1 MSGPETKIKQSSGLG
16 RYAPDLLWNLG
27 YLGFYVLLDWV
38 SYVEP
43 YGNLDITPW
52 NPPPGL
58 SLAFLL
64 LRGLRFSP
72 LLYLAALLS
81 DLVVRGFAAPLV
93 PTLLADLLVAGGY
106 SLAAWLLVRVFRISP
121 RLNSIKDVLTLLGL
135 QIPTAL
141 AVAAGYVAIYYWA
154 GTIPGED
161 VGMTTL
167 RFWIGDMIGVAI
179 FAPLFLSLVHGSCGD
194 RAPHATPWVNLLQG
208 LSILLALWIVFGGDL
223 SQHPTLYY
231 PLFMPLVWVGAW
243 HGMRGVT
250 VALFA
255 TQIVMIVAIEEAHL
269 NAETLTEVQF
279 FLLALA
285 LTSLLL
291 GAIASERR
299 RDRAALHDSQARLQ
313 TIVSVTPE
321 GVLILDAAGRVE
333 SLNPA
338 FENLCG
344 RRPEDLIGQEAAALF
359 PELAAYFENGGET
372 QLRRPDGSTVRVA
385 LSIGRAELS
394 DGRLQVVSLHDM
406 SKHTSPSMGEV
417 DRR

>member
-1 MSGPETKIKQSSGLG
+1 MSGPVKNGKKRGDVRRFGE
-16 RYAPDLLWNLG
+16 DVLWAAG
-27 YLGFYVLLDWV
+27 YLGFYVLLDWI

-81 DLVVRGFAAPLV
+81 DGVVRGFAAPLG

-106 SLAAWLLVRVFRISP
+106 TAAAWLLIRVFRISP
-121 RLNSIKDVLTLLGL
+121 RLTGLKDVLTLLGL

-141 AVAAGYVAIYYWA
+141 VVAAGYIAIYHWA
-154 GTIPGED
+154 GVIPTDDMGIA
-161 VGMTTL
+161 TL
-167 RFWIGDMIGVAI
+167 RFWIGDMIGVSI
-179 FAPLFLSLVHGSCGD
+179 FAPLFLSLGQALPPHQ
-194 RAPHATPWVNLLQG
+194 APRSSPWINLLQG

-223 SQHPTLYY
+223 AQHPTLYY

-243 HGMRGVT
+243 HGLRGVT

-255 TQIVMIVAIEEAHL
+255 TQIGMIVAIEEAHL
-269 NAETLTEVQF
+269 TAETLTEVQF
-279 FLLALA
+279 FLLALT

-291 GAIASERR
+291 GSIASERR
-299 RDRAALHDSQARLQ
+299 RDQLALQDSRARLQ
-313 TIVSVTPE
+313 TIVAVVPE
-321 GVLILDAAGRVE
+321 GVLILDAAGRIE

-338 FENLCG
+338 FERLSG
-344 RRPEDLIGQEAAALF
+344 RRASDLAGREAAVLF
-359 PELAAYFENGGET
+359 PELAVLLADGGET
-372 QLRRPDGSTVRVA
+372 QLRRPDGTAVQVA
-385 LSIGRAELS
+385 LSIGRAVLS
-394 DGRLQVVSLHDM
+394 AGGLQVLSFHDL
-406 SKHTSPSMGEV
+406 SHHGRTADASNPG
-417 DRR
+417 